1 MIKDIFKV
9 ELYKV
14 KLNNIDNEKIVDYIN
29 NKVNITY
36 DPKVRNRN
44 KDDVDVLSNNIFKD
58 LNNQVTEHVNK
69 LFHMNSH
76 DHYHLKLSQGWYNK
90 ESDDLITTPHKHQHS
105 VYSAV
110 YYPVSID
117 GQIRFQN
124 PAHSVNYMLESKHI
138 KNWNEYIGDYHNEEV
153 RTGDLIIFKS
163 GLFHWV
169 MPSKYDRCSLAYNT
183 EVVSE

>member
-14 KLNNIDNEKIVDYIN
+14 KLRGVDNESIVDYI
-29 NKVNITY
+29 KERADITY
-36 DPKVRNRN
+36 DNEIGRS
-44 KDDVDVLSNNIFKD
+44 KDDVDVLNNSLFKN

-69 LFHMNSH
+69 LFHMTSH
-76 DHYHLKLSQGWYNK
+76 EKYHLRLNQGWYNK
-90 ESDDLITTPHKHQHS
+90 ESDDLILTPHKHQHS

-124 PAHSVNYMLESKHI
+124 PAHHINYMLESKHI

-169 MPSKYDRCSLAYNT
+169 VPSKYDRCSVAYNT